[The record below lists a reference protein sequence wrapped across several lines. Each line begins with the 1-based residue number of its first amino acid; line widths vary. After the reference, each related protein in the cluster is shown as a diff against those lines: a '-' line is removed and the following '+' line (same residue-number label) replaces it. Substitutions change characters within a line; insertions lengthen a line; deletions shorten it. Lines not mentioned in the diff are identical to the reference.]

1 MGGFV
6 VLYCFLR
13 VFFFMSGRNFVVFY
27 VVLLFFV
34 VVRLWL
40 WMVIRYGW
48 KKMYVMLEILV
59 CFFIN
64 LLGGM
69 SERVFL

>member
-1 MGGFV
+1 
-6 VLYCFLR
+6 
-13 VFFFMSGRNFVVFY
+13 MSGRNFVVFY